1 MLTSRARIPVIGA
14 AFLALLAVMPASAAV
29 PTDRGDALDTARD
42 TSQASV
48 EIRNDNWRDVDVYA
62 VTEAGQR
69 YRLGFVGANST
80 RTLQLP
86 DELVEEQTPFRI
98 KVYSFE
104 QIASS
109 ALQHYCE
116 GVKTRLLT
124 AKAGETITL
133 WLAETLASSAI
144 IP

>member
-14 AFLALLAVMPASAAV
+14 AFVALLAVMPASAAV
-29 PTDRGDALDTARD
+29 QTDRGDALDTARD

-69 YRLGFVGANST
+69 YRLGFVNANST

-116 GVKTRLLT
+116 AVKTRVLT

>member
-29 PTDRGDALDTARD
+29 PTDRGDALDTAQD

-48 EIRNDNWRDVDVYA
+48 EILNHNWRDVDVYA

-69 YRLGFVGANST
+69 YRLGFVSANST
-80 RTLQLP
+80 RKLGLP
-86 DELVEEQTPFRI
+86 DELVDGETPFRI

-104 QIASS
+104 QTASS
-109 ALQHYCE
+109 VLEHYCE
-116 GVKTRLLT
+116 GVKTKVLI
-124 AKAGETITL
+124 AEPGEKITL
-133 WLAETLASSAI
+133 WLAQTLASSAI